1 MPLPSKPPTTPLSRT
16 HAAALSRVL
25 DAIPRGYVRYT
36 SGVVAS
42 AKLPALVSKFHRVHA
57 VAATPA
63 QRMTRK
69 KQGKANAI
77 LALYQSKDAE
87 MVLWLLLFT
96 PGELGAHE
104 VLKHV
109 ADKPRLSWLGYE
121 LSRHNYKESTR
132 WTWRRPRE
140 AMQELYAALDAQLK
154 QHHWRAVE
162 QTLQKTPATP
172 RLAQDQT
179 GAPRTDLG
187 SSSFFKTPAG
197 IITLVAV
204 GAGVGYALY
213 STSHDRIKSP
223 GR

>member
-1 MPLPSKPPTTPLSRT
+1 MQLPSKPPTTPLSRT

-77 LALYQSKDAE
+77 LALYQPKDAE

-96 PGELGAHE
+96 PGELGANE

-162 QTLQKTPATP
+162 QTLARIARQPGFHGVRGQSWRLCQEAKSRGYPGELPVLFYLQK
-172 RLAQDQT
+172 
-179 GAPRTDLG
+179 
-187 SSSFFKTPAG
+187 
-197 IITLVAV
+197 V
-204 GAGVGYALY
+204 GHGE
-213 STSHDRIKSP
+213 RISVV
-223 GR
+223 

>member
-1 MPLPSKPPTTPLSRT
+1 MPLPSKLPTTPLSRT
-16 HAAALSRVL
+16 QAAALTRVL

-42 AKLPALVSKFHRVHA
+42 AKLPALVSKFHCVHA

-77 LALYQSKDAE
+77 LALYQPKDAE

-121 LSRHNYKESTR
+121 LSRHNYKETTR

-140 AMQELYAALDAQLK
+140 AMQELYAVLDIQLK
-154 QHHWRAVE
+154 QHQWRAVE
-162 QTLQKTPATP
+162 QTLARIARQPGFHGVRGQSWRLCQEAKNRGYPGELPVLFYLQKVGHGE
-172 RLAQDQT
+172 RI
-179 GAPRTDLG
+179 
-187 SSSFFKTPAG
+187 S
-197 IITLVAV
+197 VA
-204 GAGVGYALY
+204 
-213 STSHDRIKSP
+213 
-223 GR
+223 

>member
-77 LALYQSKDAE
+77 LALYQPKDAE

-96 PGELGAHE
+96 PGELGANE

-162 QTLQKTPATP
+162 QTLARIARQPGFHGVRGQSWRLCQEAKSRGYPGELPVLFYLQK
-172 RLAQDQT
+172 
-179 GAPRTDLG
+179 
-187 SSSFFKTPAG
+187 
-197 IITLVAV
+197 V
-204 GAGVGYALY
+204 GHGE
-213 STSHDRIKSP
+213 RISVV
-223 GR
+223 

>member
-77 LALYQSKDAE
+77 LALYQPKDAE

-162 QTLQKTPATP
+162 QTLARIARQPGFHGVRGQSWRLCQEAQSRGYPGELPMLFYLQK
-172 RLAQDQT
+172 
-179 GAPRTDLG
+179 
-187 SSSFFKTPAG
+187 
-197 IITLVAV
+197 V
-204 GAGVGYALY
+204 GHGE
-213 STSHDRIKSP
+213 RISVV
-223 GR
+223 

>member
-1 MPLPSKPPTTPLSRT
+1 M
-16 HAAALSRVL
+16 L

-77 LALYQSKDAE
+77 LALYQPKDAE

-96 PGELGAHE
+96 PGELGANE

-162 QTLQKTPATP
+162 QTLARIARQPGFHGVRGQSWRLCQEAKSRGYPGELPVLFYLQK
-172 RLAQDQT
+172 
-179 GAPRTDLG
+179 
-187 SSSFFKTPAG
+187 
-197 IITLVAV
+197 V
-204 GAGVGYALY
+204 GHGE
-213 STSHDRIKSP
+213 RISVV
-223 GR
+223 

>member
-1 MPLPSKPPTTPLSRT
+1 
-16 HAAALSRVL
+16 VL

-77 LALYQSKDAE
+77 LALYQPKDAE

-96 PGELGAHE
+96 PGELGANE

-162 QTLQKTPATP
+162 QTLARIARQPGFHGVRGQSWRLCQEAKSRGYPGELPVLFYLQK
-172 RLAQDQT
+172 
-179 GAPRTDLG
+179 
-187 SSSFFKTPAG
+187 
-197 IITLVAV
+197 V
-204 GAGVGYALY
+204 GHGE
-213 STSHDRIKSP
+213 RISVV
-223 GR
+223 